1 MNDHPTMRIVTQTE
15 LGDPTVLTLGEAPVP
30 SPGPSRVLV
39 KVAATSLN
47 PTDWV
52 HRRRPGF
59 LGDRPKVLGWDVAGT
74 VEAVGTGVTLHP
86 IGDRVFG
93 MLPYPAGHGAAAE
106 YVLAPA
112 RALVPVPER
121 ISLPGGRRRAAGR
134 SHGLAGPR
142 GHRGRRRGRPR
153 ADPRRSR
160 RRRARRRADREG
172 PSAHAIGTAS
182 ARNQA
187 MIERLD
193 VHEAIDS
200 IAQAFEE
207 VVHDVDLVLEP
218 GGKDVTER
226 SLAVVRRGDP
236 DRATNSPRRRL
247 PAPTAW
253 SDLPTRSPAPNA
265 RRPRPG
271 TGHRNGPAP
280 RHRSDRGLPTHPHPH
295 PSTFPHNSLHRVIH
309 SWG

>member
-142 GHRGRRRGRPR
+142 GHRGRRRGDRVLIHAAAGGVGHVAVR
-153 ADPRRSR
+153 IA
-160 RRRARRRADREG
+160 RARAPT
-172 PSAHAIGTAS
+172 PSARPA
-182 ARNQA
+182 
-187 MIERLD
+187 
-193 VHEAIDS
+193 
-200 IAQAFEE
+200 
-207 VVHDVDLVLEP
+207 
-218 GGKDVTER
+218 
-226 SLAVVRRGDP
+226 
-236 DRATNSPRRRL
+236 RATKP
-247 PAPTAW
+247 
-253 SDLPTRSPAPNA
+253 
-265 RRPRPG
+265 
-271 TGHRNGPAP
+271 
-280 RHRSDRGLPTHPHPH
+280 
-295 PSTFPHNSLHRVIH
+295 
-309 SWG
+309 